1 MNKIILLLS
10 YIVITNAF
18 NANYYKIKINKP
30 LINKILPINKKNIST
45 IIIDINKSIY
55 EYNSEYN
62 SDNLYTNDGITSYSK
77 Y

>member
-18 NANYYKIKINKP
+18 NTNYYKIKINKP
-30 LINKILPINKKNIST
+30 FINKILPINKKNIST

>member
-1 MNKIILLLS
+1 MNKIILLIS

-18 NANYYKIKINKP
+18 NTNYYKIKINKP
-30 LINKILPINKKNIST
+30 FINKILPINKKNIST

>member
-18 NANYYKIKINKP
+18 NTNYYKIKINKP